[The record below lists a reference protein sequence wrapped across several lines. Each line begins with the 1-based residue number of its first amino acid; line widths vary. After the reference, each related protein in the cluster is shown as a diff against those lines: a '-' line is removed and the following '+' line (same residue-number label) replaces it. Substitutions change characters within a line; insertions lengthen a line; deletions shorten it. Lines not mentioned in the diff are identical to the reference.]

1 MHPIHSFLV
10 ASILV
15 LDEFDLPAPARVGSD
30 TGTVEAV
37 QEAPLMRH
45 RHAFGP
51 DMFEHRLHPD
61 TVETLVIRLDSGPV
75 VTVARDPA
83 LRLQPGQ
90 RVRVILP

>member
-1 MHPIHSFLV
+1 MHLIHSFLV
-10 ASILV
+10 ASIFV
-15 LDEFDLPAPARVGSD
+15 LEEFDLPAARVGSD

-37 QEAPLMRH
+37 QEAPLTRP
-45 RHAFGP
+45 RHALGP